1 MQRKR
6 KTFDY
11 RWLAG
16 GLIALAVVGILGF
29 KATQARPLEPLPTPQ
44 TPAATLAMPG
54 PKAPTATG
62 QTETSTSESASIS
75 QDDEDPLPTDPIGQ
89 LEWAERHQKPM
100 MILFHSTTCIPCK
113 AMDKLLQQVRGDY
126 EPGIVFVDIITN
138 DRANIGLV
146 QQAGIRAIPTSFF
159 VTSAGEG
166 KRFVGAMQEEA
177 LRAELDALLEGGEG
191 NGS

>member
-1 MQRKR
+1 MQRKH

-29 KATQARPLEPLPTPQ
+29 KATQARPLEPLPTPE

-54 PKAPTATG
+54 PKAPADDD
-62 QTETSTSESASIS
+62 QTEMPTGEPANTS
-75 QDDEDPLPTDPIGQ
+75 QDDEDPLPTDPVGQ
-89 LEWAERHQKPM
+89 LEWAERHQRPVM
-100 MILFHSTTCIPCK
+100 VLFHSTTCIPCK
-113 AMDKLLQQVRGDY
+113 AMDKLLQQVRADY
-126 EPGIVFVDIITN
+126 EPEIVFVDIITN
-138 DRANIGLV
+138 DRANSALV

-159 VTSAGEG
+159 VSSAGEG

-177 LRAELDALLEGGEG
+177 LRAELDALLEGSED